1 MCGCLDGGRVTAQL
15 PMLIDCAQVMR
26 ELGVKRGVAEAY
38 MRRLPKVTV
47 PDSRK
52 VFVKR
57 ADLQRLLDEHTVAA

>member
-1 MCGCLDGGRVTAQL
+1 VTTPL
-15 PMLIDCAQVMR
+15 PKLIDCAGIMR

-38 MRRLPKVTV
+38 MRALPKVRV

-57 ADLQRLLDEHTVAA
+57 GDLQRLLDENTVAA

>member
-1 MCGCLDGGRVTAQL
+1 MNATL
-15 PMLIDCAQVMR
+15 PKLIDCAGVMR

-38 MRRLPKVTV
+38 MRALPKVTV
-47 PDSRK
+47 PGNRK

>member
-1 MCGCLDGGRVTAQL
+1 MSEL
-15 PMLIDCAQVMR
+15 PRLIDCAGIMR

-47 PDSRK
+47 PGNRR

-57 ADLQRLLDEHTVAA
+57 ADLARLLDEHTVAA

>member
-1 MCGCLDGGRVTAQL
+1 MTATREL
-15 PMLIDCAQVMR
+15 PKLIDCAQVMR

>member
-1 MCGCLDGGRVTAQL
+1 VTTQPL
-15 PMLIDCAQVMR
+15 PKLIDCAGIQR

-38 MRRLPKVTV
+38 MRPLPKVKV

-57 ADLQRLLDEHTVAA
+57 ADLEKLLNEHTVAA